1 MWPVSPPSSEAVE
14 TEAYEANDA
23 KADYAN
29 EAIVDNAANKAI
41 AADTTITKLKSDA
54 TINHDV
60 AEGCD

>member
-1 MWPVSPPSSEAVE
+1 
-14 TEAYEANDA
+14 
-23 KADYAN
+23 
-29 EAIVDNAANKAI
+29 VDNAANKAI